1 MFKKILIKLKPILL
15 DLLRRIEQLE
25 QGLSFQQRVKIK
37 KTKALQL
44 PEKLLFFI
52 FVLVLFISV
61 LVKILWSEKDV
72 SIAFLFMR
80 LLSLGFFLF
89 FISEMVLK
97 HFKLPVVNIVQL
109 DKNNK
114 KNFVIFWTM
123 STLNLVVILLYNLNS
138 LNFYLFP
145 TLGIVLLV
153 GILLGVAYGSLF
165 VLVNMFIVSFFYF
178 KNDSK
183 VYLYMLYYLLVSM
196 YALTFIEK
204 IFSRK
209 DLFKVIAKCVVFSF
223 ASSLLIEVFLGNTN
237 ILNFKFLLSLKE
249 GNNINI
255 LSLLVNNALNGFIS
269 FSILSI
275 FLSPFENIYQKIT
288 NIKLVELSDFNN
300 PLLKR
305 LMSEAPG
312 TYHHSIMVSTL
323 AENVALKLGL
333 NSLLCKVASFYH
345 DIGKLIKPEYFIENQ
360 SFLQKGH
367 DIDINTSLSAL
378 IIINHVK
385 EGVKLAHEYKLDKEI
400 IDIIEQHHGD
410 SVIYGLYDKNLE
422 FNGFNKDL
430 LRYPGVKPQTKEA
443 AVIMICDSC
452 EAACRSIKEPDA
464 QKIKQT
470 VESVINTKFID
481 GQFDETP
488 LTLRDLY
495 IISNIVTQMLI
506 SLYHLRTR
514 QEKSG

>member
-1 MFKKILIKLKPILL
+1 MFKKTIIKLKPILL
-15 DLLRRIEQLE
+15 DLLKKIEQIE
-25 QGLSFQQRVKIK
+25 QGLSFQQRIKIK
-37 KTKALQL
+37 KTRIIQL
-44 PEKLLFFI
+44 PEKLVFFI
-52 FVLVLFISV
+52 FVLVLFISI
-61 LVKILWSEKDV
+61 LIKILWVEKNV
-72 SIAFLFMR
+72 SFIFLLIRF
-80 LLSLGFFLF
+80 LSLSILLF
-89 FISEMVLK
+89 FVSEAILK
-97 HFKLPVVNIVQL
+97 HSKTFKTKGISS
-109 DKNNK
+109 DKNTK
-114 KNFVIFWTM
+114 KNFAIFWTM
-123 STLNLVVILLYNLNS
+123 SILNVVIVLFYILNNI
-138 LNFYLFP
+138 NFYLFP
-145 TLGIVLLV
+145 IVGVVILV
-153 GILLGVAYGSLF
+153 GILLGVEYGGLF
-165 VLVNMFIVSFFYF
+165 ILVNMFIVSFFYF
-178 KNDSK
+178 NGNNK
-183 VYLYMLYYLLVSM
+183 VYLYMLYYFLISIYSLSFVENI
-196 YALTFIEK
+196 Y
-204 IFSRK
+204 SRK
-209 DLFKVIAKCVVFSF
+209 DLFKTITKCMLFSF
-223 ASSLLIEVFLGNTN
+223 ILSLLLEVFLGDLN
-237 ILNFKFLLSLKE
+237 IFNLKPAFSFK

-255 LSLLVNNALNGFIS
+255 FGSFINNILNGFIS

-360 SFLQKGH
+360 TFLQKNQ
-367 DIDINTSLSAL
+367 DIDINKSLSAL

-385 EGVKLAHEYKLDKEI
+385 EGIKLASEYKLDREI

-422 FNGFNKDL
+422 FNGINKDL

-495 IISNIVTQMLI
+495 IISNVVTQMLI
-506 SLYHLRTR
+506 SLYHLRSR
-514 QEKSG
+514 QEKNG